1 VGALAEGWSY
11 KNHSFSPFCPI
22 SIPGNKE
29 MEKRCNDALLEDQ
42 MFHIGKKNGRKYI
55 IVPIPLGLPQ

>member
-1 VGALAEGWSY
+1 MVLQKSLFL
-11 KNHSFSPFCPI
+11 SFLPDI
-22 SIPGNKE
+22 YTGQQGDE
-29 MEKRCNDALLEDQ
+29 EEVLEYQ